1 MAGKYSLPELPYDYS
16 ALEPQIDAQTMEIHH
31 SKHHQTYVDKLNA
44 AIEGHDDLAVDS
56 VHDLMKNFSKVPE
69 DIKGPV
75 RNHGGGHSNH
85 SIFWTIMGLNGGG
98 DPSGDVASAIDE
110 SFGSYKEFQDSF
122 TEKATALFGSGW
134 TWLASKSGS
143 LEIIQCAN
151 QDSPYMEGY
160 ETIFGIDVW
169 EHAYYLKYQNKRPD
183 YIQAWWNTLN
193 WDEINNRLSSAG

>member
-1 MAGKYSLPELPYDYS
+1 MAGKYSLPDLPYDYS
-16 ALEPQIDAQTMEIHH
+16 ALEPHIDAQTMEIHH

-44 AIEGHDDLAVDS
+44 AVEGHGDLVFDL
-56 VHDLMKNFSKVPE
+56 VHDLMKSFSKVPE

-85 SIFWTIMGLNGGG
+85 SIFWTIMGPNGGG
-98 DPSGDVASAIDE
+98 DPSGDVGSAIDA

-122 TEKATALFGSGW
+122 SEKATALFGSGW
-134 TWLASKSGS
+134 TWLAGKNGS

-160 ETIFGIDVW
+160 EPILGIDVW